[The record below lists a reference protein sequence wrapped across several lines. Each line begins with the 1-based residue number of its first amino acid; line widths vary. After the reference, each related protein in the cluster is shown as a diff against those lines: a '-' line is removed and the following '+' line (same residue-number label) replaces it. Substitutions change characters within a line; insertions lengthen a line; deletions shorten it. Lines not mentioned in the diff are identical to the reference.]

1 MNAPK
6 TQLCNLLEEKQH
18 PNNLERRSTV
28 ERGLKT
34 DRDVME
40 PQLILASRKLSG

>member
-1 MNAPK
+1 MHQKLNFK
-6 TQLCNLLEEKQH
+6 LLEEKQN

-34 DRDVME
+34 DRNVME
-40 PQLILASRKLSG
+40 LKLILASLKLSG

>member
-18 PNNLERRSTV
+18 PNNLERSTV

-34 DRDVME
+34 DRDVVE
-40 PQLILASRKLSG
+40 LKLILASLKLSG

>member
-1 MNAPK
+1 MHQKLNF
-6 TQLCNLLEEKQH
+6 NLLEGKQN

-34 DRDVME
+34 DRNVME
-40 PQLILASRKLSG
+40 LKLIPASLKLSG